1 MNLNKRFLVLAFCSL
16 ALLSIVCLANV
27 FAADEVTITG
37 TVYAVAW
44 DDDDNVTAATI
55 TAGTGEEYVVV
66 ANAAGKELFKLD
78 LEVVTASGT
87 IGEDGEGNKTI
98 TVTKYEIMPESE

>member
-1 MNLNKRFLVLAFCSL
+1 MKRNKRFLISGLCAL
-16 ALLSIVCLANV
+16 ILLSVVCATNV

-37 TVYAVAW
+37 TVYATAH
-44 DDDDNVTAATI
+44 DDNDNVTAAVI
-55 TAGTGEEYVVV
+55 AGSDEEYVIV

-78 LEVVTASGT
+78 LEVVKASGT

-98 TVTKYEIMPESE
+98 TVTKYEVMPESE